1 MKLITMKNNVI
12 PKKIR
17 YNKNQKDIKAEE
29 RYDWGRIYWY

>member
-17 YNKNQKDIKAEE
+17 YNKNQK
-29 RYDWGRIYWY
+29 RYKNGGKI